1 VSAESCVTHHP
12 REGAADV
19 AESTRAESAAAERT
33 ASALNLRWGAR
44 LIKPAAGIVLLL
56 AIGFWLIFLWRALHA
71 AVGQYDFSSY
81 YAAALAIRLNPHADI
96 YAANVLA
103 SAGARAHV
111 QVQPPLP
118 YTYPP
123 LMAILLSP
131 FTLLS
136 FRVVSRLWLLVNAGL
151 CLVVVAILANEIA
164 NVAGASKL
172 LARRDLRIW
181 LSDPVHVLGL
191 AVAAALVLPAA
202 PARQTMLTG
211 QIDLL
216 VLLPLALVPA
226 LLRGRRDAWAGAAVA
241 LAAMLKLT
249 PGMLLLYFVLR
260 GHWKALWSA
269 IATLVGLSLASIAV
283 VGPGVFFASIP
294 EALRVGAGDAV
305 LGQNEALLAPVSA
318 ALAEAWPASAPLVHA
333 ATYVLLAA
341 LALALGWLVWRVGRS
356 KAGGELDRP
365 RQETFAY
372 GIALCGLLLLVPTAW
387 VHHFVWVLP
396 ALALGFGGLISG
408 VTGMRAYSRADVY
421 LAGALLL
428 AAVMLEWSLPNAW
441 DTQSAGST
449 LAELP
454 LRPLLLESRAAGTLL
469 VAAALGILIP
479 RLLRVPVAREERI

>member
-1 VSAESCVTHHP
+1 VLSP
-12 REGAADV
+12 
-19 AESTRAESAAAERT
+19 
-33 ASALNLRWGAR
+33 RWGAGI
-44 LIKPAAGIVLLL
+44 IKPAAGIVLVL
-56 AIGFWLIFLWRALHA
+56 AFGSWLIFLWQALHA
-71 AVGQYDFSSY
+71 PVGQYDFSSY
-81 YAAALAIRLNPHADI
+81 YAAALAIRLNPHADV
-96 YAANVLA
+96 YAASVLA

-164 NVAGASKL
+164 YVAGASER
-172 LARRDLRIW
+172 LARRDLRTW

-191 AVAAALVLPAA
+191 AIAAAIVLPAA
-202 PARQTMLTG
+202 PAWQTMLTG

-249 PGMLLLYFVLR
+249 PAVLLLYFVLR
-260 GHWKALWSA
+260 GHWKAFWSA
-269 IATLVGLSLASIAV
+269 IATLVGLSLVSIAV

-294 EALRVGAGDAV
+294 EALRVGSGDVA

-318 ALAEAWPASAPLVHA
+318 ALAAAWPASALYVHA
-333 ATYVLLAA
+333 ATYVLLSA
-341 LALALGWLVWRVGRS
+341 LALALGWLVWRVGHS
-356 KAGGELDRP
+356 KGGGELDRP
-365 RQETFAY
+365 KQDTLAY
-372 GIALCGLLLLVPTAW
+372 GVALCGLLLLAPTAW
-387 VHHFVWVLP
+387 VHHYVWVLP
-396 ALALGFGGLISG
+396 ALALGFGGLLSSVAG
-408 VTGMRAYSRADVY
+408 ARAYSRADLY
-421 LAGALLL
+421 LTGALLL
-428 AAVMLEWSLPNAW
+428 AAVMLEWSLPHAW
-441 DTQSAGST
+441 DTQSQPAIST
-449 LAELP
+449 LAGPP
-454 LRPLLLESRAAGTLL
+454 LRPLLLEARAAGTLL

-479 RLLRVPVAREERI
+479 RLLRVPVTREEKI

>member
-1 VSAESCVTHHP
+1 
-12 REGAADV
+12 V
-19 AESTRAESAAAERT
+19 AESTRAQSASAERT
-33 ASALNLRWGAR
+33 SGVLSPRWGAG
-44 LIKPAAGIVLLL
+44 IMKPAACTVLLL
-56 AIGFWLIFLWRALHA
+56 ALGSWLVFLWQALHA
-71 AVGQYDFSSY
+71 PVGQYDFSSY
-81 YAAALAIRLNPHADI
+81 YAAALAIRLNPHAEI

-103 SAGARAHV
+103 SAGAHAHV

-164 NVAGASKL
+164 YMAGPSEP
-172 LARRDLRIW
+172 LARRDLRAW

-191 AVAAALVLPAA
+191 AIAAAIVLPAA

-249 PGMLLLYFVLR
+249 PGVLLLYFVLR
-260 GHWKALWSA
+260 GHWRAFWSA
-269 IATLVGLSLASIAV
+269 IATLVGLALVSIAV
-283 VGPGVFFASIP
+283 VGPEVFFASIP
-294 EALRVGAGDAV
+294 EALRVGSGDVA
-305 LGQNEALLAPVSA
+305 LGQNEALFAPVSA
-318 ALAEAWPASAPLVHA
+318 VLVAAWPAGAPYVHA

-341 LALALGWLVWRVGRS
+341 LALALGRLVWQVGRG

-365 RQETFAY
+365 RKNTVAY

-387 VHHFVWVLP
+387 VHHYVWVLP
-396 ALALGFGGLISG
+396 ALALGCGGLISSVAG
-408 VTGMRAYSRADVY
+408 TRAYSRADVY
-421 LAGALLL
+421 LAGTLLL
-428 AAVMLEWSLPNAW
+428 AAVMLEWSLPHAW
-441 DTQSAGST
+441 DTQPQPAISTFAG
-449 LAELP
+449 LP
-454 LRPLLLESRAAGTLL
+454 LRPLLLEARAVGTLM
-469 VAAALGILIP
+469 VVVALGVLIP
-479 RLLRVPVAREERI
+479 RLLRVREAREEKI